1 MYYKKCSWEFAKLEE
16 NTCAMVSFLIKL
28 QTFCGVS
35 KNIFFTEHLGVTAS
49 RDKVFSNV
57 SDVFIVNFEKNSFSG
72 QDFI

>member
-1 MYYKKCSWEFAKLEE
+1 MFLRISQNLKE

-28 QTFCGVS
+28 QTFCEVS
-35 KNIFFTEHLGVTAS
+35 KNIFFTEHLDVTAS